1 MQSALRYG
9 GFAMQSEREA
19 GGMQIGEAQRTL
31 LEVDRVRRDTRR
43 DLHPTWFANLVLG
56 LFFAGAT
63 VCSLVAPSATLPTVW
78 WAVGLPLSLGLI
90 VWHEARR
97 EQALGAE
104 APLADPALLV
114 VGLIT
119 AGVLL
124 VNGATDSDVAWGY
137 VVAAGWLGLAAIYR
151 DALLLIAGV
160 ALAVIATGAI
170 AVGPEDAWAWVQ
182 LPMALMLIAIG
193 LVGRAWDRP

>member
-1 MQSALRYG
+1 MQSD
-9 GFAMQSEREA
+9 SKA
-19 GGMQIGEAQRTL
+19 GGMQIGEAERTL
-31 LEVDRVRRDTRR
+31 LEVERVRRDTRR

-56 LFFAGAT
+56 VFFVGAT
-63 VCSLVAPSATLPTVW
+63 ACSLLAPSATLPTLW
-78 WAVGLPLSLGLI
+78 WAVGLPLSLGVI
-90 VWHEARR
+90 VWREVRR
-97 EQALGAE
+97 EREIGAE

-124 VNGATDSDVAWGY
+124 VNGATDSDVAWSY

-151 DALLLIAGV
+151 DELLLTAGV
-160 ALAVIATGAI
+160 ALAVIATGVIAI
-170 AVGPEDAWAWVQ
+170 GPEDAWAWVQ

-193 LVGRAWDRP
+193 VVGRAWGRP